1 MEGVLREEWEEII
14 WDRSGMFTG
23 LIEAVC
29 EVKSI
34 TAGAA
39 AGGGS
44 LVVDLGELAHD
55 CKLGDSVAV
64 SGACLTVTRL
74 AGAVATFGLS
84 PETLA
89 KSTLATLRPPAKV
102 NIERAMK
109 PTDRFGGHIVQGH
122 VDGTGTIRSVKEVG
136 EFADIE
142 FAAAPELLEQMVPK
156 GSVAIDGVSLT
167 IAGIG
172 PESFRVAA
180 IPETLNRTTL
190 GDAYTGRRVNLEVDI
205 LVKIVRRQLEA
216 MGPQKQPLTT
226 ERLRQM
232 GY

>member
-1 MEGVLREEWEEII
+1 
-14 WDRSGMFTG
+14 MFTG

-29 EVKSI
+29 DVKSVLPG
-34 TAGAA
+34 AGS
-39 AGGGS
+39 GGS
-44 LVVDLGELAHD
+44 LVADLGDLAAD
-55 CKLGDSVAV
+55 CRTGDSIAV
-64 SGACLTVTRL
+64 SGVCLTVTKL
-74 AGAVATFGLS
+74 EGAVATFRMS

-89 KSTLATLRPPAKV
+89 RSTLGALRPGAKV

-122 VDGTGTIRSVKEVG
+122 VDGIGSIRAVKRLG

-142 FAAAPELLEQMVPK
+142 FDAEPPLLEQMVVK
-156 GSVAIDGVSLT
+156 GSVAVDGVSLT

-172 PESFRVAA
+172 PTGFRIAA

-190 GDAYTGRRVNLEVDI
+190 GNAYTGGRVNLEIDI

-216 MGPQKQPLTT
+216 LMPKQPLTV

-232 GY
+232 GF